1 MIILRFIMS
10 SFLLIRRSQRN
21 YFQPATRTLFYVWIV
36 TLGIPAEIPILFFR
50 LDIYRR
56 LLLDD
61 RGCFHIVWIIW
72 MIVRIVRGTPPPRPP
87 STPSRPDPDIS
98 MPVTSAM
105 VFTSAMMFTSAMRA
119 APTVRG
125 RPINRI
131 PGYGACKKKYQNNKD
146 KTNGIFHFYLL
157 LCGGFFV
164 PSSTIKKILI
174 FLSLS
179 YYRHLKQSKGYKK
192 TGSSYLSFSKSIF
205 R

>member
-1 MIILRFIMS
+1 MS
-10 SFLLIRRSQRN
+10 SLLLIRRSRRN

-36 TLGIPAEIPILFFR
+36 TLGIPAEIPILFLR

-61 RGCFHIVWIIW
+61 RGCFRIVWI
-72 MIVRIVRGTPPPRPP
+72 IVRIVRRTPPPLPP
-87 STPSRPDPDIS
+87 STPSRPDPDTS

-105 VFTSAMMFTSAMRA
+105 VFTSAMRA

-125 RPINRI
+125 PPNNRI

-146 KTNGIFHFYLL
+146 KTNGIFHFHLL
-157 LCGGFFV
+157 MCGCFFV
-164 PSSTIKKILI
+164 PSSTIMKILI

-179 YYRHLKQSKGYKK
+179 YYNRHLKQSKGYKK
-192 TGSSYLSFSKSIF
+192 TGLSYLSFSK
-205 R
+205 RYHR